1 MLHSGCSK
9 GPSKRVQTDC
19 ITWHHGE
26 RGHLG
31 VCYGIANLIIGVEL
45 NQLHRRSSTTKRA
58 RLDCMRVAM
67 TASAACCHSTLR
79 RRPEY
84 VHAALAILHWLYCSV
99 LCCRGSIAI
108 GWAAL
113 GYVAICRNMPVLL
126 ELTGTVHVASESN
139 TVQGGYHISSPFRAE
154 PSPFGD
160 DDTKGCALLRIV
172 DVYVT
177 DLCCTCTCFSWPW
190 GRIIL
195 GSSHFEILQ
204 QKKRLGW
211 TSLVRLYIACRC
223 ITHRA

>member
-9 GPSKRVQTDC
+9 GPRERVQTDC

-84 VHAALAILHWLYCSV
+84 VHAALAILHWLYCSA

-108 GWAAL
+108 GCAAL
-113 GYVAICRNMPVLL
+113 DMYRCVATCQYCSSSAVLSMLRLNQIRFREDIMYLHLSELNRHHSETMRPHDMP
-126 ELTGTVHVASESN
+126 H
-139 TVQGGYHISSPFRAE
+139 
-154 PSPFGD
+154 
-160 DDTKGCALLRIV
+160 CALLMSR
-172 DVYVT
+172 
-177 DLCCTCTCFSWPW
+177 
-190 GRIIL
+190 
-195 GSSHFEILQ
+195 
-204 QKKRLGW
+204 
-211 TSLVRLYIACRC
+211 
-223 ITHRA
+223 